1 MQPKATHLLD
11 NSTFFIQ
18 WVKANGPFWEIIEDT
33 LAFFFLFLLYNI
45 VLVLPYV
52 NMNPP
57 R

>member
-33 LAFFFLFLLYNI
+33 LAYFFLFLLYNI